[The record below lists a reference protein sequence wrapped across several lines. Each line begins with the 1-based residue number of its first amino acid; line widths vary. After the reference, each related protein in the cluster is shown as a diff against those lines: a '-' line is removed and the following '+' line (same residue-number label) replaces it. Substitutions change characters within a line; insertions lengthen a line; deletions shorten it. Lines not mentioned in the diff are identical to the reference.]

1 MGYYL
6 GDKIFQLRTAME
18 LDKSKT
24 APRFSPK
31 AVRLV
36 VIGLASLILL
46 VVGAA
51 QLEALGYQVG
61 KWLYVVTH

>member
-1 MGYYL
+1 
-6 GDKIFQLRTAME
+6 ME